1 MGGAVDMFTRGEAVN
16 LVIAASLVQWIW
28 WRWRFERRQAH
39 WREYVATLEHQ
50 LEHDAGDGG
59 P

>member
-1 MGGAVDMFTRGEAVN
+1 MFTRGEAVN

-28 WRWRFERRQAH
+28 WRWRFERSQAH

-50 LEHDAGDGG
+50 HALEPLEHDAGDGG